1 MDVNAPNTLPKK
13 ERLHG
18 RESISRLL
26 ANGRH
31 GCVDGIRYL
40 YLRCTGAEE
49 NRIMLSVPKKLFK
62 RAVKRNLLKR
72 RLRESWRRQKQNLHI
87 EGGVDILFM
96 YSTKDLMDYRTIY
109 EVIGQII
116 EKINRSYQPESDS
129 AAESENAGIQ

>member
-1 MDVNAPNTLPKK
+1 
-13 ERLHG
+13 
-18 RESISRLL
+18 
-26 ANGRH
+26 
-31 GCVDGIRYL
+31 
-40 YLRCTGAEE
+40 
-49 NRIMLSVPKKLFK
+49 MLSVPKKLFK